1 MKVTTEQIEKYIKKH
16 PDAPREQIAL
26 HFGVSIETV
35 RRRVNELGYVMRK
48 VWVRV

>member
-1 MKVTTEQIEKYIKKH
+1 MKATAEQIEKYIKKH
-16 PDAPREQIAL
+16 PEASREQIAL
-26 HFGVSIETV
+26 HFEASIETV

>member
-16 PDAPREQIAL
+16 PEASRVKIAL
-26 HFGVSIETV
+26 HFKISIETV